1 MAFDVAQARLQFGQ
15 LVVVDLDG
23 AELVFR
29 PLKPSEAHRVAALA
43 TSDPENALDVCLATC
58 RGACVSDQ
66 AEFDRLANIYPLAFS
81 GDDGVIGELIR
92 LAQGD
97 ATIRVKEGVGKWKRA
112 DRNPGRMA
120 ENLLAFK
127 AYQGGDYS
135 AEEFAG
141 ALTVAEWMQST
152 KGIFN
157 MFAALLKALSKRR

>member
-15 LVVVDLDG
+15 LVVVELDG
-23 AELVFR
+23 EELTFR
-29 PLKPSEAHRVAALA
+29 PLAPSEAHRVAALA
-43 TSDPENALDVCLATC
+43 TADPENALDVCLATC
-58 RGACVSDQ
+58 RGACLSSLED
-66 AEFDRLANIYPLAFS
+66 FDRLANIYPLAFS
-81 GDDGVIGELIR
+81 GDEGVIGELVR
-92 LAQGD
+92 LAQGT
-97 ATIRVKEGVGKWKRA
+97 ATLRIKDGVGKWKRA

-127 AYQGGDYS
+127 AYTGGDYT
-135 AEEFAG
+135 AEQFAG